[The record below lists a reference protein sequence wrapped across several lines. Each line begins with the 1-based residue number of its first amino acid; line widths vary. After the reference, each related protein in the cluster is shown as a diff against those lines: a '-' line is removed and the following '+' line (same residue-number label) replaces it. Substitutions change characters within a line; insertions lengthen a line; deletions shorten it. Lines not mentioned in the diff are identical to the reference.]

1 MKNILIIGSTGQ
13 IGTELAMTL
22 RKIYPTVVA
31 GYIPAAPPKGELLE
45 SGPSEIVDITD
56 PVQIAEVVRKYTERR
71 RRGQAPARLEDRS
84 RRTLQRPRGS
94 TRRRLCRLY
103 PQLYWLL
110 WP

>member
-45 SGPSEIVDITD
+45 SGPSEIVD
-56 PVQIAEVVRKYTERR
+56 
-71 RRGQAPARLEDRS
+71 
-84 RRTLQRPRGS
+84 S

-103 PQLYWLL
+103 PQLHWLL

>member
-56 PVQIAEVVRKYTERR
+56 PVQIAEVVRKYQVDTVFNLAALLSAVAE
-71 RRGQAPARLEDRS
+71 AK
-84 RRTLQRPRGS
+84 
-94 TRRRLCRLY
+94 
-103 PQLYWLL
+103 PQLAWKIGLGGL
-110 WP
+110 FNVLEV